1 MIQYEKQQHLLILI
15 LKLFYPFANFLN
27 YSNNSK
33 NKERPGTGLGQASP
47 VLGRRGREKSQKEKG
62 INTPYRKRYLISIK
76 PLRH

>member
-1 MIQYEKQQHLLILI
+1 MYDSIRKAATSIDSDIKTIL
-15 LKLFYPFANFLN
+15 PF
-27 YSNNSK
+27 
-33 NKERPGTGLGQASP
+33 RPGLGQASP

>member
-15 LKLFYPFANFLN
+15 LKLFYPFAGGAPP
-27 YSNNSK
+27 K
-33 NKERPGTGLGQASP
+33 GGTGLGQTSP

-76 PLRH
+76 RD